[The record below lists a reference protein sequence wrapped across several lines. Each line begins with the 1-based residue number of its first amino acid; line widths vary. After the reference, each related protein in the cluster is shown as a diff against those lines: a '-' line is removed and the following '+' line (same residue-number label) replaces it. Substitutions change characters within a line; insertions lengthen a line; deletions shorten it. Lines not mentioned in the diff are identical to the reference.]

1 MENHFGVKKVDLET
15 HTLKKSYTNSIQ
27 LKVEW
32 KCITGIEP
40 WAANVFTEQTSKGT
54 FIRKNGEL
62 VKVLRKAGINNK
74 DTWDKILEDGGSV
87 QGLKELDKWC
97 YLDNKMVLCKD
108 IKNGDREKIYPVKDV
123 FRTFK
128 EINQMDLVK
137 QSGC

>member
-1 MENHFGVKKVDLET
+1 MENK
-15 HTLKKSYTNSIQ
+15 
-27 LKVEW
+27 
-32 KCITGIEP
+32 
-40 WAANVFTEQTSKGT
+40 NVFTEQSAKGT

-108 IKNGDREKIYPVKDV
+108 IKNGDREKSTLSRMCSEHSKKLIKW
-123 FRTFK
+123 
-128 EINQMDLVK
+128 I
-137 QSGC
+137 